1 MIEWSGQMSEGE
13 WWSVRRDGQRC
24 TTCTCTCSV
33 GSYMYMRINNETTCC
48 AGFTGIDSSYEPP
61 ENPDLVLKASE
72 YTVQE
77 CVDKLVGF
85 LQERVWLCCL

>member
-1 MIEWSGQMSEGE
+1 MHGSQRDVKKGDENGEIKERETEGGE
-13 WWSVRRDGQRC
+13 GAAA
-24 TTCTCTCSV
+24 
-33 GSYMYMRINNETTCC
+33 YMYMRINNETTCC

>member
-1 MIEWSGQMSEGE
+1 MKELSYDRMEGGRKGE
-13 WWSVRRDGQRC
+13 RASHYIHVYWCID
-24 TTCTCTCSV
+24 
-33 GSYMYMRINNETTCC
+33 NEITY

-85 LQERVWLCCL
+85 LQERVLYKISIQ